1 MRKNTRVVVAVLSV
15 LLPTIGWSQT
25 PLPNVANSPST
36 REPAPA
42 SGSVGAPC
50 SRPDAGT
57 QTEPPAVGA
66 EPACQKPGQE
76 NSNHQS
82 NDSQGEQTKRILWV
96 IPNYRAVSAST
107 KLPPLSVRTEFWLAT
122 EDSFDYSSFVLAGLL
137 AGYSQATNSSPEFH
151 DGLAAYG
158 RYYWHSF
165 ADEAVGNYFT
175 EAIVPMVTHE
185 DPRYYTLGHG
195 GFVHR
200 TGYAVSRLFIT
211 KTDSGGSTFNFA
223 EIAGNL
229 AGAGVANFYYPA
241 PERTLGK
248 TAENWGTQVGV
259 DAIAD
264 LLKEFWPDIRHRL
277 LRQR

>member
-1 MRKNTRVVVAVLSV
+1 M
-15 LLPTIGWSQT
+15 
-25 PLPNVANSPST
+25 LPNAANSAPI
-36 REPAPA
+36 REQSQA
-42 SGSVGAPC
+42 SGSAGAPG
-50 SRPDAGT
+50 SQPDAGT
-57 QTEPPAVGA
+57 QTEPAAGGT
-66 EPACQKPGQE
+66 EPTSPKPGQDDPDQQ
-76 NSNHQS
+76 ND
-82 NDSQGEQTKRILWV
+82 DSQRQQTKRILWI

-107 KLPPLSVRTEFWLAT
+107 KLPPLSVRTKFWLAT

-137 AGYSQATNSSPEFH
+137 AGYSQAINSSPEFH

-175 EAIVPMVTHE
+175 EAIVPVITHE
-185 DPRYYTLGHG
+185 DPRYYTLGRG

-211 KTDSGGSTFNFA
+211 RTDSGGNTFNFS

-241 PERTLGK
+241 SERTLGK
-248 TAENWGTQVGV
+248 TAENWGTQIGV
-259 DAIAD
+259 DGIAD